1 MIDIPKEFK
10 KYSKH
15 CKSLKRI
22 IQDTQNYFE
31 EIHNSLQVHDEVK
44 EELLRIDI
52 ERIKPKLECTPT
64 LFVFGQNCHSKAL
77 FANVLLG
84 QAILPLFSSKWR
96 CVTFIYGLSKSIRL
110 TLNQDIEIVE
120 KLQAHEKSWITIPEA
135 DLQRSDNESLLDHC
149 PSLEVELSHSILKE
163 NVNIMVP
170 PDCSIEQL
178 SEILYKYMDNV
189 LPIVV
194 YAISEGIL
202 SDSNIQ
208 EIKKLK
214 DIYKVPFL
222 FVSLMT
228 NERVST
234 ESLTESE
241 QHLLESESRQKISN
255 LQNLRDQLLRLG
267 FIDDTENSKTDIM
280 KAKKNSLCL
289 ECSLDT
295 LISDKKINEDF
306 LSHIQNVLK
315 YTVLKLAAKLSEV
328 HNKSLRQFI
337 LRAFDMAREIQITP
351 KRIEYA
357 QKIELQLYDTLM
369 NIACEQQEEITAII
383 QRTLLDMKSNV
394 AEVLEGYNHP
404 NNGPQRTSKTATIE
418 IQQLVLKRLNTS
430 VATQIVQSVGCLHES
445 FTGTLQR
452 CLESLEKNCSESEGN
467 LSASDAVRQIVSAAY
482 NIDLNSSSSFS
493 IMHTLMDRF
502 RTILSSFVLP
512 WSSSGHVQCNFQWQL
527 QVATNMI
534 DKLSASKLAKTIS
547 IQFKEHI
554 KASHEAFVSA
564 IRSLDHQLSDQLEQ
578 TEEQRIAI
586 RKKHAPRFARLA
598 LESTSLCDLIRYGMP
613 KQIKE
618 IGRGQYGVV
627 SSCEPWAG
635 INPCAFKSVVP
646 PDDRHWN
653 DLAMEFFYTRTIP
666 GHPRIVKLR
675 GSVIDYT
682 YGGGSSPAVL
692 LVMERMTRDLYCGLR
707 SGLSWVVRLKI
718 AIDVI
723 EGIRYLHSQGL
734 VHRDIKL
741 KNVLLDAKDRAK
753 LTDFGFCI
761 PEAMMSGSIVGTPV
775 HMAPEL
781 LSGRYDSKVDVYA
794 FGILFWYICAG
805 QVRLPTHFDQFQ
817 NKEQLWNSVRR
828 GIRPECLPNFEEECW
843 NLMEQCWAADP
854 ADRPLLG
861 YVQPQLEAIY
871 TSVKNKCSNSKASNS
886 IDNPS

>member
-1 MIDIPKEFK
+1 MMIDIPKEFK

-15 CKSLKRI
+15 CNSLKRI
-22 IQDTQNYFE
+22 IQDTRNSFE
-31 EIHNSLQVHDEVK
+31 KINPSLQIHNEVQ

-52 ERIKPKLECTPT
+52 DRLNPKLERVPT

-77 FANVLLG
+77 FVNALLG
-84 QAILPLFSSKWR
+84 QYLLPLFSSHWR
-96 CVTFIYGLSKSIRL
+96 WITLLYGQSKVIRL
-110 TLNQDIEIVE
+110 TLNQEIEVVE
-120 KLQAHEKSWITIPEA
+120 KLQAHERSWITIPEP
-135 DLQRSDNESLLDHC
+135 DLQRNTHESLVDHC
-149 PSLEVELSHSILKE
+149 PSLEVELSHSFLKE
-163 NVNIMVP
+163 NVNLMVP

-178 SEILYKYMDNV
+178 NELCCKYMNNI

-194 YAISEGIL
+194 YTISEGIL
-202 SDSNIQ
+202 SDLNIQ

-222 FVSLMT
+222 FVS
-228 NERVST
+228 VSTREAFGT

-241 QHLLESESRQKISN
+241 QHSLETEREKEHTT
-255 LQNLRDQLLRLG
+255 LRNLRDQLVRLG
-267 FIDDTENSKTDIM
+267 FINDSENSKTDIL
-280 KAKKNSLCL
+280 KTKKNSLCL
-289 ECSLDT
+289 EYYLDT
-295 LISDKKINEDF
+295 LIGDERINEDF
-306 LSHIQNVLK
+306 LEHIRNVLK
-315 YTVLKLAAKLSEV
+315 YTVLRLAARLSEV
-328 HNKSLRQFI
+328 HNKCLRQFI

-357 QKIELQLYDTLM
+357 QKLELQLYETLM
-369 NIACEQQEEITAII
+369 NIACEQQEQITGII

-394 AEVLEGYNHP
+394 AEILEGYNNP
-404 NNGPQRTSKTATIE
+404 NVDHQRTSKTATIE

-430 VATQIVQSVGCLHES
+430 VATQIVQSVGCLQDS

-452 CLESLEKNCSESEGN
+452 CLENLEKSCHEHELN

-482 NIDLNSSSSFS
+482 NIDLNNSTSVS
-493 IMHTLMDRF
+493 IMHTWLDRL
-502 RTILSSFVLP
+502 RTLLSTFALP
-512 WSSSGHVQCNFQWQL
+512 WSSSSQIQCNFQWQL

-547 IQFKEHI
+547 AQFKEHV
-554 KASHEAFVSA
+554 KSSHEAFLSA

-586 RKKHAPRFARLA
+586 RKKHAPSFARLA

-613 KQIKE
+613 NQIKE

-646 PDDRHWN
+646 PDDRQWN
-653 DLAMEFFYTRTIP
+653 DLAMEFYYTRTIP

-682 YGGGSSPAVL
+682 YAGGSSPAVL
-692 LVMERMTRDLYCGLR
+692 LMMERMTRDLYCGLR
-707 SGLSWVVRLKI
+707 GGLSWLARLRI

-741 KNVLLDAKDRAK
+741 KNVLLDANDRAK

-805 QVRLPTHFDQFQ
+805 QVKLPTHFDQFQ

-828 GIRPECLPNFEEECW
+828 GIRPECLPNFERECW
-843 NLMEQCWAADP
+843 NLMEQCWSADP

-861 YVQPQLEAIY
+861 YVQPQLENIY
-871 TSVKNKCSNSKASNS
+871 KRVKMKCC
-886 IDNPS
+886 PSLGCDSS

>member
-1 MIDIPKEFK
+1 MSDIHTK
-10 KYSKH
+10 
-15 CKSLKRI
+15 C
-22 IQDTQNYFE
+22 
-31 EIHNSLQVHDEVK
+31 
-44 EELLRIDI
+44 
-52 ERIKPKLECTPT
+52 
-64 LFVFGQNCHSKAL
+64 
-77 FANVLLG
+77 
-84 QAILPLFSSKWR
+84 
-96 CVTFIYGLSKSIRL
+96 
-110 TLNQDIEIVE
+110 
-120 KLQAHEKSWITIPEA
+120 
-135 DLQRSDNESLLDHC
+135 
-149 PSLEVELSHSILKE
+149 
-163 NVNIMVP
+163 
-170 PDCSIEQL
+170 
-178 SEILYKYMDNV
+178 
-189 LPIVV
+189 
-194 YAISEGIL
+194 
-202 SDSNIQ
+202 
-208 EIKKLK
+208 
-214 DIYKVPFL
+214 
-222 FVSLMT
+222 
-228 NERVST
+228 
-234 ESLTESE
+234 
-241 QHLLESESRQKISN
+241 
-255 LQNLRDQLLRLG
+255 
-267 FIDDTENSKTDIM
+267 
-280 KAKKNSLCL
+280 
-289 ECSLDT
+289 
-295 LISDKKINEDF
+295 
-306 LSHIQNVLK
+306 
-315 YTVLKLAAKLSEV
+315 
-328 HNKSLRQFI
+328 LRQFI

-357 QKIELQLYDTLM
+357 QKIELQLYDALM
-369 NIACEQQEEITAII
+369 NLACEQQEQLTAII
-383 QRTLLDMKSNV
+383 NRTLLDMKSNV
-394 AEVLEGYNHP
+394 AEVLEGFNNP
-404 NNGPQRTSKTATIE
+404 NIGHQRTSKTATME

-430 VATQIVQSVGCLHES
+430 VATQIVQSVGCLQES

-452 CLESLEKNCSESEGN
+452 CLENLEKSCHEQEHN

-482 NIDLNSSSSFS
+482 NIDLNHSSSFS
-493 IMHTLMDRF
+493 IVSTLMDRL
-502 RTILSSFVLP
+502 RQLLSSFALP
-512 WSSSGHVQCNFQWQL
+512 WSSSSQVQCNFQWQL

-534 DKLSASKLAKTIS
+534 EKLSASKLAKTIGV
-547 IQFKEHI
+547 QCKEHI
-554 KASHEAFVSA
+554 KSSHESFLSA

-586 RKKHAPRFARLA
+586 RKKHAPKFARLA

-692 LVMERMTRDLYCGLR
+692 LIMERMTRDLYCGLL
-707 SGLSWVVRLKI
+707 SGLTWLARLRI

-741 KNVLLDAKDRAK
+741 KNVLLDSKDRAK

-805 QVRLPTHFDQFQ
+805 QVKLPTHFDQFQ

-828 GIRPECLPNFEEECW
+828 GIRPEFLPNFEEECW
-843 NLMEQCWAADP
+843 SLMEQCWAADP

-871 TSVKNKCSNSKASNS
+871 NSVKGKCHSQS
-886 IDNPS
+886 PSSTSPT